1 MYDFTFHNPTKIIF
15 GLNKEQD
22 IGAELKAAGARKVLF
37 VFGRNSI
44 MESGLF
50 EHIVASLRDNNIDYA
65 EFGGVVS
72 NPVLSHARQGVE
84 LAKAEK
90 VDAILAVGGGSVID
104 EAKGIAVGALVDEDL
119 WEFYSGKE
127 VEKALP
133 IFTVL
138 TLAATGS
145 EMNGNSVIT
154 NEETKAKWNI
164 GSIHVYPKVSIL
176 NPALTCSVPLDYT
189 AFSAVDAI
197 AHVIE
202 GYFTKKPGSRL
213 QDRLVESIIKTVI
226 ETTDLLMEDPDNY
239 AARSE
244 FEWAATLALNGLTPA
259 GIGPFSFPNHMIEH
273 SLSAL
278 YDIAHGAGLAI
289 VIPAWLRWYCSRTKT
304 PSQFRRFATEI
315 FGLDKADAGIDALE
329 AWFKKIGAPI
339 RLGDAAIP
347 VEDIDRIAENAARLA
362 QRWGIGEEYPA
373 EIIAEILQFAA

>member
-1 MYDFTFHNPTKIIF
+1 MHDFIFHNPTKIIF
-15 GLNKEQD
+15 GRNKEKE
-22 IGAELKAAGARKVLF
+22 IGAELKAAGVSKVLF
-37 VFGRNSI
+37 VYGRNSI
-44 MESGLF
+44 MQSGLF
-50 EHIVASLRDNNIDYA
+50 ESIVASLRGSDIDYV

-72 NPVLSHARQGVE
+72 NPLLSHARQGVVV
-84 LAKAEK
+84 AKAEQ
-90 VDAILAVGGGSVID
+90 VDAILAVGGGSVLD
-104 EAKGIAVGALVDEDL
+104 EAKGIAVGAKTDVDL

-127 VEKALP
+127 VETALP
-133 IFTVL
+133 VFTVL

-176 NPALTCSVPLDYT
+176 NPSLTCSVPLDYT
-189 AFSAVDAI
+189 AYSAVDAI

-202 GYFTKKPGSRL
+202 GYFTKQPGSRL

-226 ETTDLLMEDPDNY
+226 ETTDMLMEDPENY

-289 VIPAWLRWYCSRTKT
+289 VIPAWLRWYKGRSRT
-304 PSQFRRFATEI
+304 PSQFRRFAAEI
-315 FGLDKADAGIDALE
+315 FGCSDAGAGIDALE
-329 AWFKKIGAPI
+329 AWFKKIGAPV

-347 VEDIDRIAENAARLA
+347 AEDIERISENAARLA
-362 QRWGIGEEYPA
+362 RRWGIDNVYTQSV
-373 EIIAEILQFAA
+373 IAEILEFAV